1 MRIVDALFSEVET
14 TKWSFCGQF
23 RLTTSKVYK
32 RSSISL
38 KTLMPSIYIRLQK
51 YWRNN
56 CVVGNIISIPS
67 THEEKCEYS
76 LHTTMHLGV
85 SMSMS
90 QCGLSELKEKKNLTN
105 RLRNIAE
112 KYETKSQKST
122 QTTVL
127 KLNTNSEIIL
137 HTFGSFL
144 YIYILYWAV
153 ASQIFWIWIVFDSF
167 RFAKAFVHQQK
178 VSHSRFFV
186 FTWRGRPRPYMW
198 SIIIEMGR
206 ILKMRSRADIR
217 PKFSSHFQF

>member
-51 YWRNN
+51 YLRNN

-90 QCGLSELKEKKNLTN
+90 QCGLSELKEKKI
-105 RLRNIAE
+105 LRIG
-112 KYETKSQKST
+112 YETSPK
-122 QTTVL
+122 
-127 KLNTNSEIIL
+127 NTKRKAKRA
-137 HTFGSFL
+137 HKPR
-144 YIYILYWAV
+144 
-153 ASQIFWIWIVFDSF
+153 FWSLIRIV
-167 RFAKAFVHQQK
+167 K
-178 VSHSRFFV
+178 
-186 FTWRGRPRPYMW
+186 
-198 SIIIEMGR
+198 
-206 ILKMRSRADIR
+206 
-217 PKFSSHFQF
+217 